1 MSIRYKAIITIPI
14 SDEEVL
20 EAENL
25 FPNASSGEAVRLL
38 MEQIYTEQTG
48 KSYEEDGSFLEVME
62 IQ

>member
-1 MSIRYKAIITIPI
+1 MSTVYKAIITIPI

-25 FPNASSGEAVRLL
+25 FSNVSAKEAIRLL
-38 MEQIYTEQTG
+38 MEQIYVEQTG
-48 KSYEEDGSFLEVME
+48 TSYEEDGSFLEVVE